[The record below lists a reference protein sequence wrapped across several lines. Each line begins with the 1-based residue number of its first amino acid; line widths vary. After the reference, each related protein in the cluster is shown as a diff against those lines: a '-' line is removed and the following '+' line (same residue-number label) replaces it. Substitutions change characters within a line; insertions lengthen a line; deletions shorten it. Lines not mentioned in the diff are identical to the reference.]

1 MNEKT
6 KARTREKKFRKRQEM
21 RNLVVSLMFARLE
34 YRRKE
39 EKWDDVRFGAEK
51 GKIYMMLSPL
61 LQGQSLYEDDQIP
74 DTLNALCGSAISY
87 KSEKSD
93 YGYVPAEYL
102 VWFVAGINGADEF
115 VEKEPD
121 INYLKRT
128 GLFES
133 LNQIIETGIL
143 EIKIDMK
150 NHSSDRIKWE
160 FDELLRAIK
169 SIKKACHRS
178 DNPPKI
184 MNAEKILLWFD
195 AWVLWKSNKKRRDK
209 LSDMDIVRK
218 LFPNESHQQ
227 ILESIRINVPRW
239 CDEVQKILDFLD
251 STQLQK
257 KSPFFLLRKE
267 EPEYFI

>member
-1 MNEKT
+1 MNEKP
-6 KARTREKKFRKRQEM
+6 KPKTREKKFRKQQEM
-21 RNLVVSLMFARLE
+21 RNLVVSLMFSRLE

-51 GKIYMMLSPL
+51 GKIYKMLFPL
-61 LQGQSLYEDDQIP
+61 LQGQSLCEDDQIP

-102 VWFVAGINGADEF
+102 IWFVARINGADEF
-115 VEKEPD
+115 VEMEPD
-121 INYLKRT
+121 IDYLKRT

-133 LNQIIETGIL
+133 LNQIIQAGTL

-160 FDELLRAIK
+160 LEEILRAIK
-169 SIKKACHRS
+169 SVKKACSES
-178 DNPPKI
+178 DDPPKI
-184 MNAEKILLWFD
+184 MDAEKILLWFD
-195 AWVLWKSNKKRRDK
+195 AWVLSKSNRKRRDK
-209 LSDMDIVRK
+209 LSDMDIAKK
-218 LFPNESHQQ
+218 LFPNEKSQR
-227 ILESIRINVPRW
+227 ILESVRVNVARW

-251 STQLQK
+251 NTQLEK